1 MNTRVLRAALRH
13 RGTWIILRG
22 VLLVLILAFI
32 AVPMLMVVW
41 TSIQPDTYPAFPPS
55 GLSLRWWSAALTRE
69 WLLPMALSA
78 QVALGSAVCAL
89 VLGSAA
95 AYTLARGAGRGRRF
109 LEGFLAAP
117 LLLPEIVI
125 SLAVVQLV
133 SVLDAR
139 RLIGPVLLV
148 ATHAL
153 IGIPFVLR
161 TVGVSLL
168 GVNPVWERAARDL
181 GASAWRA
188 FYTVTLPLMRSG
200 MFAGALFA
208 FIVSFNN
215 VELSLFLTSRDA
227 NTLPIRL
234 LQYMEY
240 QYSPTLACVAVT
252 SVVGICAIAGAASRF
267 VRLTDFIHGES
278 T

>member
-1 MNTRVLRAALRH
+1 MPIRPWPV
-13 RGTWIILRG
+13 LRG
-22 VLLVLILAFI
+22 VLLVLVLAFI
-32 AVPMLMVVW
+32 AVPMLVVVW
-41 TSIQPDTYPAFPPS
+41 TSIQPDVYPAFPPS
-55 GLSLRWWSAALTRE
+55 GISLRWWNDALTQE

-78 QVALGSAVCAL
+78 EVALASAACAL
-89 VLGSAA
+89 VMGTAA
-95 AYTLARGAGRGRRF
+95 AYALARGSIRGRGV
-109 LEGFLAAP
+109 LEGFLASP

-125 SLAVVQLV
+125 SLSVVQLV
-133 SVLDAR
+133 SMLGAR
-139 RLIGPVLLV
+139 GLIGPTLLV

-153 IGIPFVLR
+153 VGIPFVLR

-168 GVNPVWERAARDL
+168 GVAQVWERAARDL

-215 VELSLFLTSRDA
+215 VELSLFLTTRSSS
-227 NTLPIRL
+227 TLPISL

-240 QYSPTLACVAVT
+240 EYSPTLACVAVT
-252 SVVGICAIAGAASRF
+252 SVLGICVIAGVASRF
-267 VRLTDFIHGES
+267 VRLTEFLHGGS
-278 T
+278 K